1 MEKENTKYS
10 LKEGYFKQIKGG
22 RAPIYTTLQF
32 EIKKFPHPSDQNL
45 INFKVRIPFHFGRQ
59 THLIFLH
66 PGVFLCE
73 GSISVGDDT
82 PTQCKPGKQKSYDFD
97 TRRGMDIRI
106 YEF

>member
-1 MEKENTKYS
+1 MNKRGKDSNLYNTA
-10 LKEGYFKQIKGG
+10 L
-22 RAPIYTTLQF
+22 

-73 GSISVGDDT
+73 GSISMGDAT
-82 PTQCKPGKQKSYDFD
+82 TTQCKPGKQKSYGFD
-97 TRRGMDIRI
+97 TQRGMDIHV